1 MTLSLEE
8 VRSKRFRMARKSGYE
23 VLEVDEFV
31 DQVEATFE
39 QLFEENQNLKKQVE
53 ALKSSSTGTAAAP
66 ESGASAP
73 TSPGQPP
80 AVEQSRPAPAEPTE
94 RLVVTTSAEA
104 STAVVRL
111 VQMSAEQ
118 AERLV
123 AEASAEAARI
133 RDEASTSAEQ
143 VQREARTVADQLQAE
158 ARQRAEA
165 LDRDVE
171 TRRTRMFGELE
182 QQREQLSNTVH
193 ALRAFEAT
201 YRQNLTRHLQSQ
213 IEVLASGHEEP
224 ADPPA
229 GLLAPTAQP
238 TAAESAVPED
248 ERGAQQRSGQDGS
261 SGTPRLDALL
271 GEQR

>member
-53 ALKSSSTGTAAAP
+53 ALKSSSTGTPAPAEPGAAAP
-66 ESGASAP
+66 AAA
-73 TSPGQPP
+73 SPGQPP
-80 AVEQSRPAPAEPTE
+80 AAQQSRPAPVEPTE

-133 RDEASTSAEQ
+133 RDEASTSA
-143 VQREARTVADQLQAE
+143 
-158 ARQRAEA
+158 
-165 LDRDVE
+165 
-171 TRRTRMFGELE
+171 
-182 QQREQLSNTVH
+182 
-193 ALRAFEAT
+193 
-201 YRQNLTRHLQSQ
+201 
-213 IEVLASGHEEP
+213 
-224 ADPPA
+224 
-229 GLLAPTAQP
+229 
-238 TAAESAVPED
+238 
-248 ERGAQQRSGQDGS
+248 
-261 SGTPRLDALL
+261 
-271 GEQR
+271 